1 MRNKANE
8 KKRLIVSILLTI
20 GSGIIQAYIIES
32 MMRPSG
38 LISMG
43 FTGLA
48 LLLHMGLE
56 KIHIN
61 LSVSFFLI
69 VLNLP
74 VAVICA
80 KAISKRFTILSL
92 LQILSASVCLMIF
105 DFKPF
110 FSSVILNITVGAFVY
125 GIQIVM
131 ALKAGGSTGGTDFIA
146 LYVSNKI
153 NKAIWEYIFVFNALL
168 LIILGFLF
176 GWDRAGYSLIFQFVT
191 TYTISKFYTRYER
204 VTIQVITAYPD
215 EIISDYMKIIHHG
228 ITKAKGIGGYS
239 NKEYGILYAVV
250 SSYEVAEVVNVI
262 KNIDSN
268 AIINI
273 YKTEDF
279 YGKFH
284 LDPI

>member
-1 MRNKANE
+1 MFRSISINKHMILDFI
-8 KKRLIVSILLTI
+8 LIFMGCIIASLGVNLFLVNAQLLSGGATGVALILEYLYNI
-20 GSGIIQAYIIES
+20 PSGITVFFINIPLFFLSYKTLNKKFTLYSAVGMVS
-32 MMRPSG
+32 LS
-38 LISMG
+38 ISLMI
-43 FTGLA
+43 TKPLSHLVKVDD
-48 LLLHMGLE
+48 LLLYCIYGGVLCGLGYG
-56 KIHIN
+56 
-61 LSVSFFLI
+61 LV
-69 VLNLP
+69 
-74 VAVICA
+74 
-80 KAISKRFTILSL
+80 
-92 LQILSASVCLMIF
+92 
-105 DFKPF
+105 
-110 FSSVILNITVGAFVY
+110 FSRN
-125 GIQIVM
+125 
-131 ALKAGGSTGGTDFIA
+131 GSTGGTDFIA

-191 TYTISKFYTRYER
+191 TYTISKFYTRYAR

-228 ITKAKGIGGYS
+228 TTKAKGIGGYS

>member
-1 MRNKANE
+1 MKNKANE

-131 ALKAGGSTGGTDFIA
+131 ALKAGGSTGGTDLS
-146 LYVSNKI
+146 LYM
-153 NKAIWEYIFVFNALL
+153 
-168 LIILGFLF
+168 
-176 GWDRAGYSLIFQFVT
+176 FQ
-191 TYTISKFYTRYER
+191 IR
-204 VTIQVITAYPD
+204 
-215 EIISDYMKIIHHG
+215 
-228 ITKAKGIGGYS
+228 
-239 NKEYGILYAVV
+239 
-250 SSYEVAEVVNVI
+250 
-262 KNIDSN
+262 
-268 AIINI
+268 
-273 YKTEDF
+273 
-279 YGKFH
+279 
-284 LDPI
+284 